1 MRVRCITIFIDNP
14 ITELEECG
22 WSNADG
28 YLTVNKEYTVYAKY
42 YSWFSGIDAY
52 LVCDD
57 NYNDRDYYWPVY
69 IPICYFEV
77 IDSEKPSFWTI
88 TTKDPGYEGPNELIP
103 SKYEALLNGNAEV
116 ISAFR
121 RIKKMSEDENDDLW
135 DRRPL
140 LSGHGEQ

>member
-1 MRVRCITIFIDNP
+1 M
-14 ITELEECG
+14 
-22 WSNADG
+22 
-28 YLTVNKEYTVYAKY
+28 
-42 YSWFSGIDAY
+42 
-52 LVCDD
+52 
-57 NYNDRDYYWPVY
+57 
-69 IPICYFEV
+69 
-77 IDSEKPSFWTI
+77 
-88 TTKDPGYEGPNELIP
+88 TKDPGYEGPNELIP